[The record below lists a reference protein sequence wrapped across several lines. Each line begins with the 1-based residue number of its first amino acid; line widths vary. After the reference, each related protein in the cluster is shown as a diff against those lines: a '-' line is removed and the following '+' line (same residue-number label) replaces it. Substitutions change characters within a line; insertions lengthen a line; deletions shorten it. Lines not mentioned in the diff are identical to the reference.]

1 MKTIEV
7 EHAAITLSELLQL
20 ASDDNVVLRG
30 ADGREF
36 LLAEV
41 DDFSQEAALVR
52 EQPELMAFLQQ
63 PSRSSRRLSLSEVR
77 ANLGLDNVPSSNS

>member
-30 ADGREF
+30 ADGKEF

-41 DDFSQEAALVR
+41 DDFSQEVALARAAGVDGFS
-52 EQPELMAFLQQ
+52 PTT
-63 PSRSSRRLSLSEVR
+63 LSLVAAAVTFR
-77 ANLGLDNVPSSNS
+77 GPRQPWFG

>member
-7 EHAAITLSELLQL
+7 EHAAITLPELLRL
-20 ASDDNVVLRG
+20 ASEDNVVLRA
-30 ADGREF
+30 ADGKEF
-36 LLAEV
+36 IVAEM
-41 DDFSQEAALVR
+41 DDFSHEVALVR

-77 ANLGLDNVPSSNS
+77 AKLGLDRL